1 MISIFFDKD
10 KFVFVAGSNQ
20 IQKEDKYPPFAFLI
34 FTFELIMIIDSLKD
48 IQAYIT
54 YIVAPRP
61 ICFASTINKAGQI
74 NLSPFS
80 YFNVASGIPP
90 VLMFSVLRRVRDNT
104 TKHTLE
110 NILEVPEV
118 GINIVTYDMVQQ
130 TSLSS
135 CEYPKDINEFAKA
148 GFTMQTST
156 KIKPPL
162 VKESKIKIETKV
174 IDIKSFGEH
183 GGAGQVIF
191 AEILCIHINES
202 ILDDKKMIDQTKLPL
217 VARLGG
223 DWYCAVRPD
232 NLFEIAKPNRNL
244 GIGIDN
250 LPGNIRNSSILT
262 GNHLAQLAN
271 VQSIPTI
278 DPAFTDEKLKN
289 IFQYYSINPFEME
302 KEIQFYA
309 KDLLEK
315 NKVNEAWQV
324 LLTLSS

>member
-1 MISIFFDKD
+1 
-10 KFVFVAGSNQ
+10 
-20 IQKEDKYPPFAFLI
+20 
-34 FTFELIMIIDSLKD
+34 MIIDALKD

-54 YIVAPRP
+54 YVVAPRP

-130 TSLSS
+130 TSLAS
-135 CEYPKDINEFAKA
+135 CEYPKNINEFEKA

-156 KIKPPL
+156 KIKPSL

-174 IDIKSFGEH
+174 IDIKSFGKQ

-191 AEILCIHINES
+191 AEILCMHIDES
-202 ILDDKKMIDQTKLPL
+202 ILNDKKMIDQTKLPL

-223 DWYCAVRPD
+223 DWYCAVRLD

-250 LPGNIRNSSILT
+250 LPINIRNSAILT

-278 DPAFTDEKLKN
+278 DPAFNDEKLKN
-289 IFQYYSINPFEME
+289 IFQYYSINPTEME
-302 KEIQFYA
+302 KEIQLYA
-309 KDLLEK
+309 KELLDN